1 MIFDE
6 TLKSNLN
13 EDTDMEQ
20 NETNKAPAEQKKNSG
35 GCSCGCGGGN
45 GANKAVIALWVAV
58 LIGIAC
64 FVVYSR
70 MNADPYRSEADK
82 ILKHAYTLYEQEKF
96 EESADSLRQAAELGQ
111 PWAQLYYGGTLKK
124 GIGVAQNLTA
134 AVEWFRKSA
143 DQGCAVAFFEL
154 GVCYEN
160 GEGVERNLDEA
171 EVWYKKALDAGIGE
185 EAKAALER
193 VGKLKAEATPEAE
206 AVELYKK
213 AMEYFDRQDKDV
225 ECAELLRQS
234 AELGFVWAQLF
245 YGRFLCKGIGT
256 ALAPDEAVEWFRK
269 AADQDCHEAFYELG
283 VCYENGEGVERDFDQ
298 AIAWYRKAADG
309 GFDRAQS
316 AIIRVE
322 KAKALKTAEE

>member
-1 MIFDE
+1 
-6 TLKSNLN
+6 
-13 EDTDMEQ
+13 MEQ
-20 NETNKAPAEQKKNSG
+20 NEVNEAPAERKQESG

-96 EESADSLRQAAELGQ
+96 EESADCLRQAAELGQ

-171 EVWYKKALDAGIGE
+171 EAWYQKALDAGIKPDAQ
-185 EAKAALER
+185 EALDR
-193 VGKLKAEATPEAE
+193 VEKLKAEATPESEAE
-206 AVELYKK
+206 QLLIKAQEL
-213 AMEYFDRQDKDV
+213 FDRRDKDV
-225 ECAELLRQS
+225 ECAELLRQA
-234 AELGFVWAQLF
+234 AELGNAWAQVS

-256 ALAPDEAVEWFRK
+256 ALDPVLAVEWFRK
-269 AADQDCHEAFYELG
+269 SAAQNCPDAFYALG
-283 VCYENGEGVERDFDQ
+283 ICYENGEGVDRDFDQ
-298 AIAWYRKAADG
+298 AIAWYRKAVDT
-309 GFDRAQS
+309 DIPEAQS

-322 KAKALKTAEE
+322 KAKALAAEKK